1 MIEILNKQSSVSKA
15 TSTVTLSELRWLGL
29 QCRVQADSDSDGVV
43 AVLRKHAANPDSE
56 ISKRKPLKEGKCTLM
71 VDDEYED
78 TSAVLVLLDEHGNV
92 LAKKPTLV
100 GDV

>member
-1 MIEILNKQSSVSKA
+1 
-15 TSTVTLSELRWLGL
+15 
-29 QCRVQADSDSDGVV
+29 
-43 AVLRKHAANPDSE
+43 
-56 ISKRKPLKEGKCTLM
+56 M

-100 GDV
+100 GDI